1 MREFEL
7 RVVEVAAYGG
17 SIRVDCEGPHPGA
30 TAGQVCLALA
40 SLPHPPDLPVPLRV
54 PLYFL
59 PPRDK
64 RAGFYVPAT
73 HPYARLAPGDHL
85 DLIGPAGRGFRLP
98 AAGGRLLVIASSLER
113 LAAAVAAALGRG
125 LAITVLTPR
134 GGELLPPDVE
144 IHRGPL
150 DAELAL
156 WADTVIL
163 DVADP
168 AARAARL
175 RDLAPGRG
183 PDYVQALHT
192 LPLPCGVGAC
202 QACWVHLPHANARKL
217 ACVDGPV
224 FSY

>member
-1 MREFEL
+1 VRQFEL

-17 SIRVDCEGPHPGA
+17 SVRVECDGAHPGA

-40 SLPHPPDLPVPLRV
+40 QLPNQPDLRV

-59 PPRDK
+59 PA
-64 RAGFYVPAT
+64 RAQRASFYVPAA
-73 HPYARLAPGDHL
+73 HAYARLAPGDRL

-98 AAGGRLLVIASSLER
+98 AAGGRLLVIASSLDR
-113 LAAAVAAALGRG
+113 LAALVEAALGRG
-125 LAITVLTPR
+125 LAVTVLTPR
-134 GGELLPPDVE
+134 SAELLPPAVE

-150 DAELAL
+150 SAELAL
-156 WADTVIL
+156 WADVVAL

-175 RDLAPGRG
+175 RELAPSRG
-183 PDYVQALHT
+183 PDYVQALAT

-217 ACVDGPV
+217 ACIEGPV
-224 FSY
+224 FTY

>member
-7 RVVEVAAYGG
+7 RVVEVAAFGG
-17 SIRVDCEGPHPGA
+17 SVRVECEGPHPVT

-40 SLPHPPDLPVPLRV
+40 QLPNQSDLRV

-59 PPRDK
+59 PARAR
-64 RAGFYVPAT
+64 RAGFFVPAT
-73 HPYARLAPGDHL
+73 HAYARLAPGDRL

-98 AAGGRLLVIASSLER
+98 AAGGRLLAIASSLDR
-113 LAAAVAAALGRG
+113 LAAVVEAALGHK
-125 LAITVLTPR
+125 LAVTVLTPR
-134 GGELLPPDVE
+134 SAELLPTDVE

-150 DAELAL
+150 SAELAQ
-156 WADTVIL
+156 WADVVAL
-163 DVADP
+163 DVTDP

-175 RDLAPGRG
+175 RELAPGRG
-183 PDYVQALHT
+183 PDYVQALAT

-202 QACWVHLPHANARKL
+202 QACWVHLPHANARRL

-224 FSY
+224 FTY

>member
-17 SIRVDCEGPHPGA
+17 SIRVECEGPHPGA
-30 TAGQVCLALA
+30 AAGQVCLALA
-40 SLPHPPDLPVPLRV
+40 DLPNQPDLRVSLRV

-59 PPRDK
+59 PLPDQ

-73 HPYARLAPGDHL
+73 HAYARLAPGDRL

-98 AAGGRLLVIASSLER
+98 AGGSHLLVIAGSLER
-113 LAAAVAAALGRG
+113 LAAAVEAALRRG
-125 LAITVLTPR
+125 LAVTVLTPR
-134 GGELLPPDVE
+134 SAELLPADVE

-156 WADTVIL
+156 WADAVIL

-168 AARAARL
+168 AARATRL

-217 ACVDGPV
+217 ACVEGPV